1 MSTAT
6 QAAPAAPIDLASLR
20 EVRRT
25 WNESKQLT
33 WVEAEY
39 EGHET
44 YQVAGWSDGTGAVCC
59 EACKGWRFNQR
70 CKHASAWPIFVEELE
85 RRYQATKSTADLM
98 ACLDFWIRQREPLN
112 ADQRLAQAAQR
123 AVLHARG
130 VKHTDAIPL
139 AARLG
144 IVARGK
150 RAAAELEGN

>member
-1 MSTAT
+1 MTAT
-6 QAAPAAPIDLASLR
+6 IAPTTAAPLDLASLR

-25 WNESKQLT
+25 WNEAKQLT

-44 YQVAGWSDGTGAVCC
+44 YQIAGWSDGTGAVCC
-59 EACKGWRFNQR
+59 EACKGWRFHQR
-70 CKHASAWPIFVEELE
+70 CKHASSFPLFLEELE
-85 RRYQATKSTADLM
+85 RRYQATKSTDDLI
-98 ACLDFWIRQREPLN
+98 ACLDFWVRQRQPLTV
-112 ADQRLAQAAQR
+112 DQRLAQNAQH

-130 VKHTDAIPL
+130 VKYTDAIPL

-150 RAAAELEGN
+150 QAARELEG